1 MKKTF
6 TLITALVIAVA
17 SLSGCNS
24 GDDKKN
30 GSIPTV
36 SIISPDNG
44 RVNKADNEVIEEVGK
59 KLGIKVDLNLVMAAE
74 FQNKLNVMV
83 ASDTM
88 PDIIR
93 TINYDFFEYIQ
104 QNALYDMTDLI
115 EKNGTN
121 MKNYIPEEVWDRVR
135 YDGKIYT
142 IPNYNWAGKSVNV
155 MRKDWLD
162 KVGVGVPT
170 NLDELR
176 DAYLKMTYN
185 DPDGNGKNDTFAHTT
200 AGEITF
206 VAFPDTFQHIFGAY
220 GIQPGMYFE
229 KDGTAIP
236 ASVTPEYKEALV
248 YLNKLYQED
257 KVMDPDIFIVKTDQA
272 RQSLAQGRFGSVTG
286 WWSLIPGV
294 LIDQMKMKEKNP
306 AVEWVKVPP
315 ITGPN
320 GKKGLRSAGDV
331 NGSAS
336 MSAKTKNPEAAFSLL
351 DFVLGDEGAYLV
363 AYGIEGKHHT
373 KMPDHVEMTP
383 EGKKGSED
391 KWLDSL
397 GMLLQRVDITMNNNK
412 VSSPENWEYI
422 EFARDTEIYS
432 DLFEGVST
440 VEAQKYITDVK
451 KVELEWL
458 AKFVT
463 GREPVSNFD
472 AYIADWKAKGGQQ
485 MLDSLTK
492 EYNTRAGTN
501 LKSFTV
507 Q

>member
-1 MKKTF
+1 MKKILA
-6 TLITALVIAVA
+6 LISALVIAA
-17 SLSGCNS
+17 SVLSGCGS
-24 GDDKKN
+24 GGDDKN
-30 GSIPTV
+30 GSVPTV

-44 RVNKADNEVIEEVGK
+44 RVNKVDNEVIEEVGK
-59 KLGIKVDLNLVMAAE
+59 KLGIKIDLNLVMAAE

-88 PDIIR
+88 PDIVR

-104 QNALYDMTDLI
+104 QDALYDMTDLI
-115 EKNGTN
+115 EKKGTN
-121 MKNYIPEEVWDRVR
+121 MKKYIPDEVWDRVR
-135 YDGKIYT
+135 YEDKIFT
-142 IPNYNWAGKSVNV
+142 IPNYNWAGKSVSI

-162 KVGVGVPT
+162 KLEVGVPT

-176 DAYLKMTYN
+176 DVYMKMTFN
-185 DPDGNGKNDTFAHTT
+185 DPDGNGKNDTFALTT

-206 VAFPDTFQHIFGAY
+206 VAFPDTFQNIFGAY
-220 GIQPGMYFE
+220 GIQPGMYYE

-236 ASVTPEYKEALV
+236 ASVTDEYKEALV

-257 KVMDPDIFIVKTDQA
+257 KVIDPDIFIVKTDQA
-272 RQSLAQGRFGSVTG
+272 RQSLAQGRFGAATG
-286 WWSLIPGV
+286 WWSLAPSV
-294 LIDQMKMKEKNP
+294 LMDQMKMKEKDP
-306 AVEWVKVPP
+306 DAEWVKVPP
-315 ITGPN
+315 IAGPD

-336 MSAKTKNPEAAFSLL
+336 MSAKCKNPEAAFSLL

-363 AYGIEGKHHT
+363 AYGIENKHYT
-373 KMPDHVEMTP
+373 KTTEAVEMTA
-383 EGKKGSED
+383 EGQKGMDE
-391 KWLDSL
+391 KWIDSL

-412 VSSPENWEYI
+412 VANPDNWSYI
-422 EFARDTEIYS
+422 EFAKDTEIYS

-440 VEAQKYITDVK
+440 AEAQKYITDVK

-463 GREPVSNFD
+463 GREPISNFS
-472 AYIADWKAKGGQQ
+472 AYVADWKAKGGQE
-485 MLDSLTK
+485 MLNSLTE
-492 EYNTRAGTN
+492 EYNGRTGKG
-501 LKSFTV
+501 LKAYDV